1 MLCWGSH
8 LANMQTPTT
17 THKAI
22 CVRFLCQYNVVL
34 TCVPSVSLQN
44 SQNKLLGDLKSS
56 FIPLQIHKHYS
67 LFSSLPQIACLAFL
81 SFQYPL
87 LLFKG
92 LKGTEKNNATEV
104 SFDLSAVPLASLL
117 HGGCTTLI
125 ALIMISSLRS
135 RKPELLKKKNLTKT
149 HISSESWHVR
159 NLYKPPANQGAY
171 RAHTV

>member
-1 MLCWGSH
+1 MSWWASH

-22 CVRFLCQYNVVL
+22 CVHFLCQYNAVSA
-34 TCVPSVSLQN
+34 CIPSLSLQN

-104 SFDLSAVPLASLL
+104 SFDLSAVPLACLL
-117 HGGCTTLI
+117 QDGCTALI
-125 ALIMISSLRS
+125 ALIVWHACI
-135 RKPELLKKKNLTKT
+135 TKRMLC
-149 HISSESWHVR
+149 VD
-159 NLYKPPANQGAY
+159 
-171 RAHTV
+171 

>member
-1 MLCWGSH
+1 MLWWGSH

-22 CVRFLCQYNVVL
+22 CVCSLCQYNVVL

-44 SQNKLLGDLKSS
+44 SQNKLLGDLQS
-56 FIPLQIHKHYS
+56 FISLQIHKHYS

-104 SFDLSAVPLASLL
+104 SFDLRAVILPCLIQDS
-117 HGGCTTLI
+117 CTTLI
-125 ALIMISSLRS
+125 ALI
-135 RKPELLKKKNLTKT
+135 
-149 HISSESWHVR
+149 VR
-159 NLYKPPANQGAY
+159 PAC
-171 RAHTV
+171 VFVD